1 MYTWPQAPQQS
12 STDTLDKD
20 FSMRDQKQI
29 CTLKISTLFSWHASK
44 CDELTFHFPRSW
56 ILSTV
61 VIFPSRFLGTQGKN
75 AHHLHYIQVHFWAK
89 KLGLASHYLVKLAD
103 NCVWLHLLLGRP
115 GRKTQAWCSREP
127 PSNQPSMLPG
137 STVEA
142 ASSSG
147 SPAELLATGGFP
159 HIFCPLNFPQFFS
172 LFSLSFLVLVSKH
185 LFSFIT

>member
-1 MYTWPQAPQQS
+1 M
-12 STDTLDKD
+12 
-20 FSMRDQKQI
+20 
-29 CTLKISTLFSWHASK
+29 
-44 CDELTFHFPRSW
+44 
-56 ILSTV
+56 

-75 AHHLHYIQVHFWAK
+75 AHHLHYIQVHFGAK
-89 KLGLASHYLVKLAD
+89 MFGFSFPLPDKLAE
-103 NCVWLHLLLGRP
+103 NYVCLHLLLGRP

-159 HIFCPLNFPQFFS
+159 YFFCPLNFPQFCS
-172 LFSLSFLVLVSKH
+172 LF
-185 LFSFIT
+185 FSFISSPCLKTFVFFHHLISCWQEKPSRRSKKTRKQKRKCFNW